1 MSDLSNKLV
10 NGESLE
16 LLAQRL
22 DARFNEKLLLI
33 NDIDYETLLA
43 FDTDEIVFNSDNA
56 EASTTSVLGMAKL
69 NRLILK

>member
-56 EASTTSVLGMAKL
+56 TASTTSVLGKAKL

>member
-10 NGESLE
+10 NGENLE
-16 LLAQRL
+16 MLAQRL

-43 FDTDEIVFNSDNA
+43 FDTDEIAFDSDNT
-56 EASTTSVLGMAKL
+56 EASTTSVLGKARL
-69 NRLILK
+69 NRLVLK

>member
-10 NGESLE
+10 NRENLE
-16 LLAQRL
+16 MLAQRL

-43 FDTDEIVFNSDNA
+43 FDTDEIVFDSDNT
-56 EASTTSVLGMAKL
+56 EASTTSVLGTARL
-69 NRLILK
+69 NRLVLK

>member
-10 NGESLE
+10 NRENLE
-16 LLAQRL
+16 MLAQRL

-43 FDTDEIVFNSDNA
+43 FDTDEIVFDSDNT
-56 EASTTSVLGMAKL
+56 EASTTSVLGNARL
-69 NRLILK
+69 NRLVLK

>member
-1 MSDLSNKLV
+1 MSNLSNKLV
-10 NGESLE
+10 NGENLE

-56 EASTTSVLGMAKL
+56 EASTTSVLGKAKL